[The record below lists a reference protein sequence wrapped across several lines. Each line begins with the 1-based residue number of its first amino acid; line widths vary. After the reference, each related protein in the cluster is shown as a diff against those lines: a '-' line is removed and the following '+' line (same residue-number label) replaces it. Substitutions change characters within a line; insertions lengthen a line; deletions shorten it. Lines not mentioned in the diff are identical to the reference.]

1 MRKEN
6 NMAKKNFIGKE
17 SRNLTE
23 IINND
28 ISVGENI
35 REAILG
41 IEENPTQEGIK
52 KTINLINNDL
62 LLKKAEKQELLDV
75 LRDRFMNVFNF
86 DNCPDDYESLKTEAK
101 FLAGIT
107 QYSFFLMAQR
117 LLKIRDKALYREDG
131 YSDFKSFV
139 ERELNISR
147 STVYNYIDIVN
158 FFGVQPVGHD
168 DKVEYTKLLPAISI
182 LRADKEGLP
191 KEAIKKQ
198 FLEDVKYKSKREI
211 IEEANGIKIKY
222 GLVKENADRYK
233 LKKAISSFYPLIP
246 DNLEDEDK
254 KLIKEFINKVSK
266 IVE

>member
-1 MRKEN
+1 
-6 NMAKKNFIGKE
+6 MAKKSFLGKE

-23 IINND
+23 IINNN
-28 ISVGENI
+28 ENIKEEI

-41 IEENPTQEGIK
+41 IDENPTQEGINK
-52 KTINLINNDL
+52 AIKLINNDMV
-62 LLKKAEKQELLDV
+62 LKKKEKQELLDV
-75 LRDRFMNVFNF
+75 LRERFVNVFNF
-86 DNCPDDYESLKTEAK
+86 NNCPEDYESLKTEAK

-168 DKVEYTKLLPAISI
+168 DKVEYTKLLPAVSI
-182 LRADKEGLP
+182 LRAEKEGLP
-191 KEAIKKQ
+191 KEEIKKQ
-198 FLEDVKYKSKREI
+198 FLEDVKHKSKREI
-211 IEEANGIKIKY
+211 IEEANEIKVKY
-222 GLVKENADRYK
+222 GLVKNGVEKQR
-233 LKKAISSFYPLIP
+233 LKKAISSFYLAIP
-246 DNLEDEDK
+246 GKLDEDDK
-254 KLIKEFINKVSK
+254 KNIGEFLNKISK
-266 IVE
+266 IVN